1 MSDAAGEPAALHEDP
16 RRGAPPSVQT
26 ASIVEGGL
34 GATL

>member
-1 MSDAAGEPAALHEDP
+1 MSDAAGKPAALHGDP
-16 RRGAPPSVQT
+16 RRSAPLGIQT